1 MKKILSLLFLSASLP
16 LMAQQSIDEALS
28 LIEQHNTTLIA
39 LRQTA
44 EAEKLDNRTDIGLP
58 DPEVEYG
65 FLWGKPSA
73 IGNRHDLS
81 ISQTFDAAT
90 LSGLK
95 HKVAN
100 LKNEGVEIQYRA
112 ERMALLLRAQQL
124 LMDLTCSNAL
134 IKALQSRL
142 YYASK
147 IVTAE
152 DRKLQQGEGTKL
164 DFNNARLNHTK
175 ALAAIA
181 QAEAERADILAEL
194 SLLNGGEELDFTLTS
209 FPDDALPID
218 FNAWYADVEGRLPDL
233 LQAQN
238 DLLLS
243 RKQVAL
249 SRSEC
254 LPALTLGFMSEK
266 TDEEHFRGITAGIS
280 IPLWSGRR
288 KIRQARAE
296 ALAAEARQLDA
307 VTQHYGQLRAL
318 YNRAMRLQSTA
329 QLYRQALDE
338 SNNTQLL
345 NKALDAGEI
354 SLIDYIS
361 EIGLYYDLLDEAL
374 KAERDYHKTLAE
386 LLAVEL

>member
-16 LMAQQSIDEALS
+16 LMAQQSINEALS

-44 EAEKLDNRTDIGLP
+44 EAEKLDNRTDLGLP

-124 LMDLTCSNAL
+124 LIDLTCSNAL

-142 YYASK
+142 DYASK

-164 DFNNARLNHTK
+164 DCNNARLNHTK

-181 QAEAERADILAEL
+181 QAEAERAEIQAEL
-194 SLLNGGEELDFTLTS
+194 SQLNGGDELDFTLTT
-209 FPDDALPID
+209 FPEEALPID

-288 KIRQARAE
+288 KIRQAKAE

-318 YNRAMRLQSTA
+318 YNRALGLQSTA
-329 QLYRQALDE
+329 QIYRQALDE

-361 EIGLYYDLLDEAL
+361 EISLYYDLLDEAL
-374 KAERDYHKTLAE
+374 NAERDYHKTLAE